1 MPNPTPEHI
10 ASRYTRR
17 AFSVLR
23 VAAGLS
29 SSADTAVARLGR
41 ELQRIV
47 AGEDLSEL
55 GRRDLSALLRE
66 IEAAVVAS
74 YARLGAEQVAAVREL
89 LTIEAE
95 WSANALRGSAPTQSA
110 LDRMLRGFL
119 VLGSPPDEQWRRQ
132 VELLARR
139 VSDAVREA
147 HALGS
152 APDVVRSSLGD
163 LIDTAR
169 RDAQALADV
178 SATSA
183 GNAGRVDAARA
194 NGAIA
199 LRWHAVL
206 DQRVTTGCALRHGLM
221 YTLDYEP
228 IGHSVPIERPP
239 PRHWGCRSILLPLLR
254 MPRPT
259 DRPVGS
265 FEEFVNGLSPDE
277 QDDVLGVGRA
287 DLWRRGVIT
296 KSDLVNQRGRTLT
309 LAELRA
315 RAD

>member
-1 MPNPTPEHI
+1 MFVTLPGVI
-10 ASRYTRR
+10 SAIF
-17 AFSVLR
+17 AFTTV
-23 VAAGLS
+23 
-29 SSADTAVARLGR
+29 
-41 ELQRIV
+41 
-47 AGEDLSEL
+47 
-55 GRRDLSALLRE
+55 
-66 IEAAVVAS
+66 
-74 YARLGAEQVAAVREL
+74 
-89 LTIEAE
+89 
-95 WSANALRGSAPTQSA
+95 
-110 LDRMLRGFL
+110 F
-119 VLGSPPDEQWRRQ
+119 
-132 VELLARR
+132 
-139 VSDAVREA
+139 
-147 HALGS
+147 
-152 APDVVRSSLGD
+152 
-163 LIDTAR
+163 
-169 RDAQALADV
+169 ADV